1 MKIVVHIV
9 VASAALLVVSSCAK
23 PTTHRPMSS
32 KTEIQREQQLQAQA
46 AKSAPKNFN
55 DKKKYSQ
62 EEVNHMAG
70 RLGVISQ
77 PIEQASGALCMELTQ
92 GKANCTFNVV
102 LDADKKGLNAHAD
115 GQNVVV
121 YPAMIDFANNDSQ
134 LAFVIAHEFAHNI
147 MGHMKALQRNVTI
160 GALLGMAADI
170 AVSSQGASTD
180 GQFTQLGAQ
189 QGQLSYSSE
198 FEHEA
203 DYVGLYILARAGF
216 KLEDAPMFWREMSLA
231 EPDAI
236 YISTTHPNN
245 PQRTIEME
253 KTVAEIRAKQKQGL
267 PLLPNI
273 RVKKS

>member
-1 MKIVVHIV
+1 
-9 VASAALLVVSSCAK
+9 
-23 PTTHRPMSS
+23 
-32 KTEIQREQQLQAQA
+32 
-46 AKSAPKNFN
+46 
-55 DKKKYSQ
+55 
-62 EEVNHMAG
+62 MAG

-77 PIEQASGALCMELTQ
+77 PIEQASGALCMELTR
-92 GKANCTFNVV
+92 GKGNCKFNVI

-121 YPAMIDFANNDSQ
+121 YPAMIDFARNDSQ
-134 LAFVIAHEFAHNI
+134 LGFVIAHEFAHNI
-147 MGHMKALQRNVTI
+147 MGHQQSTVRNVAI
-160 GALLGMAADI
+160 GAILGTLLDVAA
-170 AVSSQGASTD
+170 SSQGADTS
-180 GQFTQLGAQ
+180 GQFGQLGAQ
-189 QGQLSYSSE
+189 QGQLSYSPD

-203 DYVGLYILARAGF
+203 DYVGLYILARAGMRI
-216 KLEDAPMFWREMSLA
+216 EDAPMFWREMSLA

-253 KTVAEIRAKQKQGL
+253 KTVAEIRAKQQQGL